1 MTTVTIGSRPG
12 NTFAGFADLVIQGA
26 LPNANN
32 IGQQNH
38 YVEGGATAADRQ
50 HILIS
55 VPGMTANVAGPIA
68 AISGSNITIRA
79 SDPGTAFNV
88 ALYKLL
94 VPWVEAQATW
104 NKRNS
109 TTNWTTAGALG
120 TSDVV
125 SLTPI
130 ATGTVPATA
139 TDFDLTGAGLTADF
153 EAIVNGTAND
163 YGYLLC
169 ADPDNVA
176 AIWRRLSATENA
188 ASYERPFATLVYTAM
203 SVSASIGDVNVD
215 RTDGTATAPV
225 TLSSPAPV
233 GGVTVNYATQDD
245 TATAPAYYTG
255 ASGTLT
261 FAEGETTK
269 NVTVSIAP

>member
-1 MTTVTIGSRPG
+1 MTTITIGSRTG
-12 NTFAGFADLVIQGA
+12 NTFSGFADLLIQGA
-26 LPNANN
+26 LPSVNN
-32 IGQQNH
+32 ISSQNH
-38 YVEGGATAADRQ
+38 SVVGGATAADRQ

-55 VPGMTANVAGPIA
+55 VPGMTANVAGPISASAGTKITLRA
-68 AISGSNITIRA
+68 A
-79 SDPGTAFNV
+79 DPGTALNV

-94 VPWVEAQATW
+94 VPWVEAEATW
-104 NKRNS
+104 NKRN
-109 TTNWTTAGALG
+109 TATNWTTAGALG

-139 TDFDLTGAGLTADF
+139 TDFDLTGEGLTADF
-153 EAIVNGTAND
+153 EAVVNGTSND

-169 ADPDNVA
+169 ADPDTVA
-176 AIWRRLSATENA
+176 VSRRLRATENLAVA
-188 ASYERPFATLVYTAM
+188 AERPFATLVYTAL
-203 SVSASIGDVNVD
+203 SVSASIGDVSVD
-215 RTDGTATAPV
+215 RTDGTATVPV
-225 TLSSPAPV
+225 TLSGPAPA

-255 ASGTLT
+255 TSGTLT

-269 NVTVSIAP
+269 SVTVSITA